1 MKEMPVKKSSREMVI
16 GNQLLAVNRLEK
28 CKEFSLLMPEV
39 RVNVVYAMQGA
50 RTGKDVAAIDGRI
63 TVVNGYPHASGMPQW
78 GASDHMARL
87 ILEARKYNP
96 LINAGI
102 NFKCDKKV
110 IRVVKRYARE
120 KKLPYGWI
128 DRTKEPP
135 EASDIDGMSIPW
147 KVKYLVEQGGR
158 VPVLFYE
165 GDGWGKEPLFFALGE
180 DAQGVVNMAMEIARI
195 FKLEYAGK

>member
-1 MKEMPVKKSSREMVI
+1 MPIKKSSTETVM
-16 GNQLLAVNRLEK
+16 GNLGAAVNGLQK

-39 RVNVVYAMQGA
+39 RVNVAYAMAGA
-50 RTGKDVAAIDGRI
+50 KTGREVAAIDGRI

-87 ILEARKYNP
+87 IIEARKYNP
-96 LINAGI
+96 SINAGI
-102 NFKCDKKV
+102 NFKCDKG
-110 IRVVKRYARE
+110 IITVVKSYARLR
-120 KKLPYGWI
+120 KLPYGWI
-128 DRTKEPP
+128 DRTKEPA

-147 KVKYLVEQGGR
+147 KVKYLVQQFGR

-180 DAQGVVNMAMEIARI
+180 DAVGVVKTAIEIAGRY
-195 FKLEYAGK
+195 KKTCSGK

>member
-1 MKEMPVKKSSREMVI
+1 MPIKRSSAEKVM
-16 GNQLLAVNRLEK
+16 GNLLLAVNRLQK
-28 CKEFSLLMPEV
+28 CREFSLLMPEV
-39 RVNVVYAMQGA
+39 RVNVVYAMHGA
-50 RTGKDVAAIDGRI
+50 KINKDVAAINGRI
-63 TVVNGYPHASGMPQW
+63 TVVNGYPHASGTLKW

-87 ILEARKYNP
+87 ILEVRKYNP

-102 NFKCDKKV
+102 NFKCDKR
-110 IRVVKRYARE
+110 IIAVVKRYARE
-120 KKLPYGWI
+120 RKLPYGWI

-135 EASDIDGMSIPW
+135 EASEIDGMSIPW

-180 DAQGVVNMAMEIARI
+180 DAVGVVKVAIEIAGI
-195 FKLEYAGK
+195 YKKEYAGK

>member
-1 MKEMPVKKSSREMVI
+1 M
-16 GNQLLAVNRLEK
+16 GNLLLALNHLQK

-39 RVNVVYAMQGA
+39 RVNLVYAMHGA
-50 RTGKDVAAIDGRI
+50 KNGEDVVAIDGRI
-63 TVVNGYPHASGMPQW
+63 TVVNGYPHASGMPKW

-87 ILEARKYNP
+87 VLEVRKYNP
-96 LINAGI
+96 SISAGI
-102 NFKCDKKV
+102 NFKCDKK
-110 IRVVKRYARE
+110 ITGVVKRYARE

-147 KVKYLVEQGGR
+147 KVKYLVKQGGR

-180 DAQGVVNMAMEIARI
+180 DAVSVVKMAIEIA
-195 FKLEYAGK
+195 GKYKKESLGK

>member
-1 MKEMPVKKSSREMVI
+1 MPIKKNSDETVL
-16 GNQLLAVNRLEK
+16 GNLLLAVNRLQK

-39 RVNVVYAMQGA
+39 RVNVAYAIRGA
-50 RTGKDVAAIDGRI
+50 KTGKDVAAIDGRM
-63 TVVNGYPHASGMPQW
+63 TVVNGYPHASGMPRW

-96 LINAGI
+96 SINSGI
-102 NFKCDKKV
+102 NFKCDKEV
-110 IRVVKRYARE
+110 IGIVKRYARE

-128 DRTKEPP
+128 DRTKEPQ

-147 KVKYLVEQGGR
+147 KVKYLVDQGGQ

-180 DAQGVVNMAMEIARI
+180 DATSVVRIAMEIAGI
-195 FKLEYAGK
+195 YKKECAGK

>member
-1 MKEMPVKKSSREMVI
+1 MQIKKSSKETVM
-16 GNQLLAVNRLEK
+16 GNLLLAVNRLQK

-39 RVNVVYAMQGA
+39 RVNVVYAMRGA
-50 RTGKDVAAIDGRI
+50 KTGEDVAAVDGRI
-63 TVVNGYPHASGMPQW
+63 TVVNGYPHASGLPKW

-96 LINAGI
+96 SINAGI
-102 NFKCDKKV
+102 NFKCDKG
-110 IRVVKRYARE
+110 IIGLVKRYARQ

-135 EASDIDGMSIPW
+135 EASSIDGMSIPW
-147 KVKYLVEQGGR
+147 KVKYLVKQCGQ
-158 VPVLFYE
+158 VPILFYE

-180 DAQGVVNMAMEIARI
+180 DAVSVVKMAVEISGLY
-195 FKLEYAGK
+195 KKEYAGK